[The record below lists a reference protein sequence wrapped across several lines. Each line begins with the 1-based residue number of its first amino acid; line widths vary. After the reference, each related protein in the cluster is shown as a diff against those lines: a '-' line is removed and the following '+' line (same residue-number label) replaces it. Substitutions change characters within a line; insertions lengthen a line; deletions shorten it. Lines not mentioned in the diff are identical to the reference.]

1 MKRFQLALL
10 ATFFSATTLLAQP
23 PNIDGNRWTGNTAI
37 APIQG
42 NFNQGTPLTLTWGF
56 MALNTPINDSASSG
70 FANANNNLPTYL
82 NGIYGSQAVWQP
94 QFQSVFDRWSSISGL
109 TYQFEANDDGAT
121 FTAST
126 AVGQR
131 GSLGVRADLRIGGKA
146 LDGNSNVLAYNYFPT
161 VGDMVL
167 DTSDNFFTDTSN
179 NSLRLR
185 NVAAHEHGHG
195 LGMQHVDPS
204 VGKTLMEPF
213 VSTAY
218 NGPQFHDILVA
229 QRAYGDA
236 LEKSNAG
243 LGNDTAAL
251 ATSLGAAMGIGQS
264 RTIGTSAGGPKTNM
278 ANNNNVV
285 AFTATDFISIDSTTD
300 TDFYSFTTLT
310 PGRLTVLLEALGITY
325 DARVQNSTTA
335 FNFNAR
341 NRSDLKLALFD
352 TNGTTILLSVDATTF
367 GGDETLTFDLLTA
380 GTYFVR
386 VTGFDNPDTATTLD
400 TQFYGLTVSLAAIPE
415 PTTIA
420 LIGMVGLGG
429 YGYWKRRKRQH
440 EEMLNGRWSRLS

>member
-1 MKRFQLALL
+1 MNRFILALASTAIFAGSL
-10 ATFFSATTLLAQP
+10 FAQASTPP
-23 PNIDGNRWTGNTAI
+23 PNIDGSRWTGNTAI
-37 APIQG
+37 APVQG
-42 NFNQGTPLTLTWGF
+42 NYNQGTPLTLTWGF
-56 MALNTPINDSASSG
+56 MAPNTPINDNNG
-70 FANANNNLPTYL
+70 FAVPNAPNNLQTYL

-109 TYQFEANDDGAT
+109 TYVFEANDDGAT
-121 FTAST
+121 VTNFTNSPF
-126 AVGQR
+126 
-131 GSLGVRADLRIGGKA
+131 GSLGVRADVRIGGKT
-146 LDGNSNVLAYNYFPT
+146 LDGPSNVLAYNYGPNHA
-161 VGDMVL
+161 DMVI
-167 DTSDNFFTDTSN
+167 DTGDTFFTDTSSS
-179 NSLRLR
+179 SLRLR
-185 NVAAHEHGHG
+185 NVVAHEHGHG
-195 LGMQHVDPS
+195 LGMAHVDPS

-251 ATSLGAAMGIGQS
+251 ATSLGASIAVGQS

-285 AFTATDFISIDSTTD
+285 AFAATDFISIDSSTD

-310 PGRLTVLLEALGITY
+310 PGKLTVLLEALGITY
-325 DARVQNSTTA
+325 DARPQGNNTA
-335 FNFNAR
+335 FLFNAR
-341 NRSDLKLALFD
+341 NRIDLSLTLFD
-352 TNGTTILLSVDATTF
+352 TNGSTILLSVNATGL
-367 GGDETLTFDLLTA
+367 GGDETLSFDLLTA

-386 VTGFDNPDTATTLD
+386 VNGTANPDTTTLD

-415 PTTIA
+415 PATIA
-420 LIGMVGLGG
+420 LIGVVGLGG
-429 YGYWKRRKRQH
+429 LGYWKRRQRQH
-440 EEMLNGRWSRLS
+440 AAQMNAAL